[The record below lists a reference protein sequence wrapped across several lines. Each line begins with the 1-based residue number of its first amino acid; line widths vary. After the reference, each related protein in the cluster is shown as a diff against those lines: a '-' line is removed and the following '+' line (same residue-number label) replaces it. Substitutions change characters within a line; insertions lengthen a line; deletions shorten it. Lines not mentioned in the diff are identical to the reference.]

1 MKIPF
6 EDRRTDMKRRWTDIR
21 KINKFRFHEIVE
33 LIEGCNE
40 IGKEEFLQLKGVI
53 ENKLISHNV

>member
-6 EDRRTDMKRRWTDIR
+6 EDRRTNMKRRWCDIR

-40 IGKEEFLQLKGVI
+40 IGKEEFLQLKQMI
-53 ENKLISHNV
+53 ENKLMTYNA